1 MPKQSTNRWA
11 IVVAALAA
19 ILLWTVLARHG
30 RKMHGKEGFETTKKE
45 FKLVRG
51 PEIYDEF
58 YVSVYDDLV
67 YNGVKNDFEVGTIVN
82 STKPSQKS
90 IILDVGSGTGH
101 HVGEMVSRGLN
112 ATGLDLSP
120 AMVKAARKNHP
131 HAKYEHGNVLQA
143 NLFGPSSFTHIT
155 CLYFTL
161 YYIKDKEQFFKN
173 CYTWLMPGG
182 YLVVHLVDRSTFD
195 PVLPAGSP
203 LAFVDPQNYAD
214 ERITKTVV
222 EFDTHSYSADFKLN
236 EVADEGV
243 FIETFREPGTQIIRK
258 NTHEF
263 HMPSQKRII
272 QQAREAGFIL
282 VSNTEMGACQY
293 NSQYLYVL
301 QKPG

>member
-1 MPKQSTNRWA
+1 MVKQAHSRWA
-11 IVVAALAA
+11 IIVAALAA
-19 ILLWTVLARHG
+19 LLLWRVLAHHG
-30 RKMHGKEGFETTKKE
+30 RKMRGKEGFETSKKE

-51 PEIYDEF
+51 PDIYDDF

-67 YNGVKNDFEVGTIVN
+67 YNGVKNDFEIGTIVN

-101 HVGEMVSRGLN
+101 HVGDMVEKGLN
-112 ATGLDLSP
+112 ASGLDLSP
-120 AMVKAARKNHP
+120 AMVKAAQKNHP
-131 HAKYEHGNVLQA
+131 TAKFKQGNVLQG
-143 NLFGPSSFTHIT
+143 NLFSPSSFTHIT

-161 YYIKDKEQFFKN
+161 YYIKDKRQFFTN

-182 YLVVHLVDRSTFD
+182 YLVVHLVDRSSFD

-203 LAFVDPQNYAD
+203 LAFVDPQNYAKD
-214 ERITKTVV
+214 RITQTVV
-222 EFDTHSYSADFKLN
+222 EFDTHSYSAQFKLD
-236 EVADEGV
+236 EGADEGLFV
-243 FIETFREPGTQIIRK
+243 ETFREPGTGKIRK

-263 HMPSQKRII
+263 YMPSQKEII

-282 VSNTEMGACQY
+282 VSNTEMAKCQY
-293 NSQYLYVL
+293 DSQYLYVL